1 MATLADS
8 LVSSSSRRLPI
19 RVRPDLEAKKQ
30 RYQGRVYW
38 VVKDPV
44 ALQYFRF
51 EEEEFAILSMLDGAS
66 SLDEIAEE
74 FERRFPPQSIR
85 TEELQQFVG
94 TLHRSGLVITDTPGQ
109 GDQLKKRRDERVWK
123 EWQQKFTNILSVR
136 FKGIDPD
143 WILEL
148 LYSFPPVR
156 WFFSQTAF
164 VLCLLLCLSALSL
177 IFVQF
182 DLFQSKLPDFNTFF
196 AAENWLLLAVV
207 LGSTKVLHEFG
218 HGLSCKHFGGECH
231 EMGVML
237 LVLTPCLY
245 CNVSD
250 SWMLPNKWHRAAIG
264 AAGMYVEVVL
274 ASICTFIWWFTD
286 PGLLHYVCLNI
297 MFVSSVS
304 TILFNANPL
313 LRYDGYYILSD
324 LMEVPN
330 LRQKASTILN
340 RTMAKYCLG
349 MEQQDDPFLPQKNQW
364 LFGTYT
370 VAAAVYRWVV
380 VISILYFLNQVF
392 EPYGLKPLGQ
402 AIALMSVWGLVGQP
416 LVKLY
421 KFFMVPGRLSKVKRV
436 PLLVTCLIVVGVVAA
451 AFIVPLPAYVYC
463 PAVIHPRGAANVYAG
478 VPAMLE
484 EVFVEPGQR
493 VEKGQEL
500 ARLKSI
506 DLEIGI
512 AKLRGEVKG
521 YQAEIRSL
529 ESIAFK
535 DATAAGRLGQVRE
548 NLASAQE
555 QLQKQLEDAG
565 RLTLRAPIAGVVME
579 PDYRTNRVQDP
590 KELQSWEGTPLN
602 KRNLGATLEPGDRLC
617 RIGDPRSFEARLAIS
632 QDDIELVSEGQEA
645 RLMLNQTTDLK
656 YVSKITSI
664 SREELPETPS
674 RLSSLT
680 GGAVATEMDK
690 SGQAKPLRPMFEAT
704 VPLGDYASLPET
716 AKQQHDLLRV
726 GLVGEAKITIE
737 PRTLWQRFYRY
748 LTKTVNF
755 DL

>member
-51 EEEEFAILSMLDGAS
+51 EEEEFAILSMLDGES

-74 FERRFPPQSIR
+74 FERRFPPQSIQ

-94 TLHRSGLVITDTPGQ
+94 TLHRSGLVITDSPGQ
-109 GDQLKKRRDERVWK
+109 GDQLKKRRDERRWK
-123 EWQQKFTNILSVR
+123 EVQQKFTNILSVR

-143 WILEL
+143 WILNL

-156 WFFSQTAF
+156 WFFSKTAL
-164 VLCLLLCLSALSL
+164 VLCIVLCLSALSL
-177 IFVQF
+177 ILVQF

-196 AAENWLLLAVV
+196 AAENWLLLAIV
-207 LGSTKVLHEFG
+207 LGSTKILHEFG

-274 ASICTFIWWFTD
+274 ASICTFIWWFTE

-349 MEQQDDPFLPQKNQW
+349 MEQQEDPFLPKKNQW
-364 LFGTYT
+364 LFATYT
-370 VAAAVYRWVV
+370 VAAALYRWVV
-380 VISILYFLNQVF
+380 VLSILYFLNQVF

-402 AIALMSVWGLVGQP
+402 AIALMAVWGLVGQP
-416 LVKLY
+416 FVKLY
-421 KFFMVPGRLSKVKRV
+421 KYFKVPGRLNKVKRV
-436 PLLVTCLIVVGVVAA
+436 PLLVTLAIIAA
-451 AFIVPLPAYVYC
+451 AIAAVFTVPLPAYVYC
-463 PAVIHPRGAANVYAG
+463 PAVIHPRGAASVYAG

-484 EVFVEPGQR
+484 EVFVKPGQR
-493 VEKGQEL
+493 VEAGQEL

-512 AKLRGEVKG
+512 ARLQGEVDG
-521 YQAEIRSL
+521 YKAEIRSL
-529 ESIAFK
+529 ENIAFN
-535 DATAAGRLGQVRE
+535 DATASGRLGLARE
-548 NLASAQE
+548 SLASAE
-555 QLQKQLEDAG
+555 RQLKKQLEDAE

-579 PDYRTNRVQDP
+579 PDYKSNRTQDP
-590 KELQSWEGTPLN
+590 KDLGSWEGSPLAE
-602 KRNLGATLEPGDRLC
+602 KNLGATLEATERFC
-617 RIGDPRSFEARLAIS
+617 RIGDPRSLEARILIG
-632 QDDIELVSEGQEA
+632 QDDIELVAEGQPV
-645 RLMLNQTTDLK
+645 RLMLNQTTDLI
-656 YVSKITSI
+656 YPSEITSI
-664 SREELPETPS
+664 SREELPETPP

-690 SGQAKPLRPMFEAT
+690 SGQAKPLTPMFEAT
-704 VPLGDYASLPET
+704 VPLGDYASLPEEY
-716 AKQQHDLLRV
+716 KQQHDLLRV

>member
-1 MATLADS
+1 MASLADS

-51 EEEEFAILSMLDGAS
+51 EEEEFAILEMLDGDS

-94 TLHRSGLVITDTPGQ
+94 TLHRSGLVITDAPGQ
-109 GDQLKKRRDERVWK
+109 GDQLKKRRDERVGK
-123 EWQQKFTNILSVR
+123 ELQQKFTNILSVR

-143 WILEL
+143 WILNL

-164 VLCLLLCLSALSL
+164 VLCMMLCLSALLL
-177 IFVQF
+177 IGVQF
-182 DLFQSKLPDFNTFF
+182 DVFQSKLPAFNTFF
-196 AAENWLLLAVV
+196 AAENWMLLAVV
-207 LGSTKVLHEFG
+207 LACTKILHEFG

-274 ASICTFIWWFTD
+274 ASICTYIWWFTE

-313 LRYDGYYILSD
+313 LRYDGYYIVSD
-324 LMEVPN
+324 LLEVPN
-330 LRQKASTILN
+330 LRQKSSSILT
-340 RTMAKYCLG
+340 RKAAEWCLG
-349 MEQQDDPFLPQKNQW
+349 MEQQDDPFLPQRNQF
-364 LFGTYT
+364 LFATYT
-370 VAAAVYRWVV
+370 VAAAIYRWVV
-380 VISILYFLNQVF
+380 VLSILYFLNQVF

-402 AIALMSVWGLVGQP
+402 AIGAMALWGLVGQP
-416 LVKLY
+416 FVKLF
-421 KFFMVPGRLSKVKRV
+421 KFFKVPGRLNKVKRV
-436 PLLVTCLIVVGVVAA
+436 PLLITLLVIAGVIAAVAT
-451 AFIVPLPAYVYC
+451 VPLPAYVYC
-463 PAVIHPRGAANVYAG
+463 PAVVHPRGAVSVYAE
-478 VPAMLE
+478 VPATLE
-484 EVFVEPGQR
+484 AVLVKPGDR
-493 VEKGQEL
+493 VVVGQEL
-500 ARLKSI
+500 GRMKSLDLEVEIARL
-506 DLEIGI
+506 E
-512 AKLRGEVKG
+512 GEVAG
-521 YQAEIRSL
+521 YEAEIRSL
-529 ESIAFK
+529 ETVAFS
-535 DATAAGRLGQVRE
+535 DETASSRLAQVRE
-548 NLASAQE
+548 SLAGAKE
-555 QLQKQLEDAG
+555 QLKKQLEDAE
-565 RLTLRAPIAGVVME
+565 RLVLRAPVAGVVME
-579 PDYRTNRVQDP
+579 PDYRTNRGQDP
-590 KELQSWEGTPLN
+590 KDLAVWEGTPLKPEN
-602 KRNLGATLEPGDRLC
+602 RGATLESGDRFC
-617 RIGDPRSFEARLAIS
+617 RIGDQRSLEARIVIG
-632 QDDIELVSEGQEA
+632 QDDIDLVLEGQA
-645 RLMLNQTTDLK
+645 VRLMLNQTTDLK
-656 YVSKITSI
+656 YVSKITKI
-664 SREELPETPS
+664 SSEELPETPP

-680 GGAVATEMDK
+680 GGSVATETDP
-690 SGQAKPLRPMFEAT
+690 SGAAKPLSPMYEAII
-704 VPLGDYASLPET
+704 PLGDYDRLPE
-716 AKQQHDLLRV
+716 AAQQQHDLLRV

-737 PRTLWQRFYRY
+737 PRTLWQRFWRY
-748 LTKTVNF
+748 LTRTVNF